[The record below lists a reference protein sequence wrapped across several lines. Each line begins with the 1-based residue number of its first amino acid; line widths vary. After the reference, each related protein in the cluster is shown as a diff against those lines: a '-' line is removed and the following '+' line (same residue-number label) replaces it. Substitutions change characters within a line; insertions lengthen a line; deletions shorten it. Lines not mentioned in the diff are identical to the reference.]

1 MTKSSE
7 VIDTRVSA
15 WRRLVPTVTLMSC
28 LRAACQDGF
37 FFLVL
42 NSVNS
47 TFCRIS
53 TFYGIPKTLYPI
65 LSLQK
70 LKKLLV
76 EIQSG
81 DRLSMRVCG
90 GNIQISS
97 SVAYKT
103 GLNCIRLYQK
113 SEI

>member
-1 MTKSSE
+1 MTKSSGVAE
-7 VIDTRVSA
+7 RCAVRCSVHPHGCTNVVFA
-15 WRRLVPTVTLMSC
+15 PLVKD
-28 LRAACQDGF
+28 RF
-37 FFLVL
+37 ILVL
-42 NSVNS
+42 NSRNS
-47 TFCRIS
+47 AFYRIS
-53 TFYGIPKTLYPI
+53 TFYGILKTLYPI

-81 DRLSMRVCG
+81 NRPAMRVCG
-90 GNIQISS
+90 GNIQISP

-103 GLNCIRLYQK
+103 GPNCIRLYQK